1 MCSTPKR
8 GNTWCI
14 RNRRDAASSHATLSA
29 SHGDDSLPLYHQLV
43 FDIFPSAS
51 LMSLRRRRPIHHDE
65 APSATDTT
73 PYTSN
78 TMFIASAANCA
89 VFAIIIIHVI
99 SSWQQK
105 KKKKRENEQF
115 LHANQCH
122 ARPSRRTA
130 PLRVRSPRLV
140 SNRLLRVV
148 AARLPAM
155 PCPSSPGWAHDGL
168 SFFFPCQ
175 TLPQLVWS
183 SLHPLFRSARPP
195 SKAKYLGIHRPS
207 VLRDM

>member
-51 LMSLRRRRPIHHDE
+51 LMSHRRRRPIHHDE

-105 KKKKRENEQF
+105 KKKKRERMNNFCTPTNATPARRAAPHPFASARLASSRIGCCVLLPQGCPPC
-115 LHANQCH
+115 HAHHHRAGRMTASPFSFPAKRCPNLFGVLSTPYFGRQDPQ
-122 ARPSRRTA
+122 ARPST
-130 PLRVRSPRLV
+130 
-140 SNRLLRVV
+140 
-148 AARLPAM
+148 
-155 PCPSSPGWAHDGL
+155 
-168 SFFFPCQ
+168 
-175 TLPQLVWS
+175 
-183 SLHPLFRSARPP
+183 
-195 SKAKYLGIHRPS
+195 
-207 VLRDM
+207 